1 MVEGIVLYKY
11 RDEGGIKM
19 TLHELTKQYEELKN
33 EAEMLEL
40 WIMYA
45 DSIELNAFVDALVDE
60 LEDTLD
66 KIESLMYVVN
76 TQIKKLEVHN

>member
-1 MVEGIVLYKY
+1 
-11 RDEGGIKM
+11 M

-66 KIESLMYVVN
+66 NIESLMYVVN

>member
-1 MVEGIVLYKY
+1 
-11 RDEGGIKM
+11 M
-19 TLHELTKQYEELKN
+19 TLHELTKQYEELK
-33 EAEMLEL
+33 LEL

-45 DSIELNAFVDALVDE
+45 DSIELNASVDALVDE

>member
-1 MVEGIVLYKY
+1 
-11 RDEGGIKM
+11 
-19 TLHELTKQYEELKN
+19 
-33 EAEMLEL
+33 
-40 WIMYA
+40 MYA